1 MENQQKCI
9 CNQLK
14 EKGPSYFSLD
24 DGYGTI
30 SSLTPDEEKRF
41 EGADSDDDII
51 KMQKYDNEDNLL
63 MTVYCFG
70 GKIGEFHCD
79 CNNGTRIGYA
89 RAPKQSFPIEIPE
102 MEYIKWTDKT
112 DNFVMLDYNVG
123 DSKEETKN
131 NFLAASR
138 KREVASIEAL
148 KTYALIREACDFQRE
163 GTIAICRDGHYSQK
177 EFQKIGTSRD
187 PR

>member
-1 MENQQKCI
+1 MTTRQEYI

-24 DGYGTI
+24 DGYGVI
-30 SSLTPDEEKRF
+30 SSLTPDEEKKF
-41 EGADSDDDII
+41 ESSDSNNDMI

-63 MTVYCFG
+63 MTIYCYSG
-70 GKIGEFHCD
+70 RMDEFHCD
-79 CNNGTRIGYA
+79 TNDRMTILYA
-89 RAPKQSFPIEIPE
+89 LAPKRSFPIEIPE

-138 KREVASIEAL
+138 KQGVASIEAL

-163 GTIAICRDGHYSQK
+163 GTISILRDGHYSK
-177 EFQKIGTSRD
+177 NELPRFNKSR
-187 PR
+187 

>member
-1 MENQQKCI
+1 MTTHQEYI

-14 EKGPSYFSLD
+14 EKGPSYFPLD
-24 DGYGTI
+24 DGYGVI
-30 SSLTPDEEKRF
+30 SSLTPDEEKKF
-41 EGADSDDDII
+41 KSSDSDNDII

-70 GKIGEFHCD
+70 GEIGEFNCD
-79 CNNGTRIGYA
+79 CNNGTRIRYS

-102 MEYIKWTDKT
+102 MEYIKWIDKT
-112 DNFVMLDYNVG
+112 DNFVMLHYNVG
-123 DSKEETKN
+123 DSKEETRN

-138 KREVASIEAL
+138 ERGVAPTEAL

-163 GTIAICRDGHYSQK
+163 GTISICRDGHYSK
-177 EFQKIGTSRD
+177 NEHPRFNKTSIR
-187 PR
+187 

>member
-1 MENQQKCI
+1 MTTQQEYI
-9 CNQLK
+9 YNQLK
-14 EKGPSYFSLD
+14 EKGQSYFSLD

-41 EGADSDDDII
+41 ADPDSDDVFI

-63 MTVYCFG
+63 MTVYCPA
-70 GKIGEFHCD
+70 GKMNRFRCYHS
-79 CNNGTRIGYA
+79 NGMEIGYSL
-89 RAPKQSFPIEIPE
+89 APKQTFPIEAPE
-102 MEYIKWTDKT
+102 QEYVNYWINEK
-112 DNFVMLDYNVG
+112 DNAVIYYNVG
-123 DSKEETKN
+123 DDKEETKN
-131 NFLAASR
+131 NFLEASR
-138 KREVASIEAL
+138 KQGVASIEAV

-177 EFQKIGTSRD
+177 DFLKIGTGRD